1 MARTDVGW
9 WDTGCSSYKLRANG
23 MPPGNIGH
31 QDAQSKYECV
41 SIAAALIPNQ
51 GSEMNGEIE
60 GGAAPGRSPAPWR
73 VICTGPLIRTRTVRL
88 SLSLSTLPSP
98 HALATRLSNLLGP
111 ASDRKGPPA
120 ELGQYRLA
128 TRSST
133 ADYSLAL
140 ILAHHGIFLDSPV
153 QLHKAASPDRR
164 SRLEA
169 VPRPRKLT
177 PSRT

>member
-88 SLSLSTLPSP
+88 SLSLNSPLPSRSR
-98 HALATRLSNLLGP
+98 HSSVEP
-111 ASDRKGPPA
+111 AGTS
-120 ELGQYRLA
+120 L
-128 TRSST
+128 RSQGTTSRT
-133 ADYSLAL
+133 W
-140 ILAHHGIFLDSPV
+140 PV
-153 QLHKAASPDRR
+153 QASHQI
-164 SRLEA
+164 
-169 VPRPRKLT
+169 
-177 PSRT
+177 